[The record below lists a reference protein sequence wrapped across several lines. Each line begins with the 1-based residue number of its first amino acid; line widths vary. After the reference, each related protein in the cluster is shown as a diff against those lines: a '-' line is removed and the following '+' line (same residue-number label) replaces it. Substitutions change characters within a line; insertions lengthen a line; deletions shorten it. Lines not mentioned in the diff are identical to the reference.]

1 LSAPAAILGSDH
13 SVLFPAIALRY
24 ALLHLPHSLDPEI
37 AAGGV
42 VVAIDRAAQGETKRR
57 ARAWVE
63 GGRKAGWSQG
73 CGLVVVSCRRAA
85 LHRTG

>member
-1 LSAPAAILGSDH
+1 MSAPAAILGSDH

-24 ALLHLPHSLDPEI
+24 ALLHLPHSLGPEV